1 MKYKYLCLIV
11 AVLCTIITSGVFW
24 IEGPFIMK
32 AGFTV
37 SSIWSWIHY
46 YTFGRKTNYYEV

>member
-11 AVLCTIITSGVFW
+11 AILCTIITVGVFW

-32 AGFTV
+32 AGLATASV
-37 SSIWSWIHY
+37 WSWIHY
-46 YTFGRKTNYYEV
+46 YTFGLKSV